1 MGKRMIVESKTNEK
15 TELECIHSEVKR
27 FKALHI
33 RRWPDDLK
41 ERIVQYYHDSAINKR
56 KLEDHLGL
64 SNGIVRVWEKSLGL
78 PLPTIEAYKKAT
90 VKKEIDALFPEK
102 KVLET
107 VSDMIDVKYNGIE
120 ISVKIS
126 QLASVVKT
134 LKEC

>member
-1 MGKRMIVESKTNEK
+1 MGKRIIVESKTEEK
-15 TELECIHSEVKR
+15 TELECIHAEVKR
-27 FKALHI
+27 FKALNI

-41 ERIVQYYHDSAINKR
+41 ERIVKYYHDSAINKR

-64 SNGIVRVWEKSLGL
+64 SNGIVRVWEKALGL
-78 PLPTIEAYKKAT
+78 PIPAIEAYKKAT

-102 KVLET
+102 EAKEI
-107 VSDMIDVKYNGIE
+107 VSELIDIKYNGIE